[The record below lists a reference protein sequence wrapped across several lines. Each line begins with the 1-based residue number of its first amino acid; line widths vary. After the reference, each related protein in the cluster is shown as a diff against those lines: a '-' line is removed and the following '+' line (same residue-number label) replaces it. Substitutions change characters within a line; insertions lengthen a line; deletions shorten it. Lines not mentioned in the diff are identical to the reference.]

1 MSDLSFCVLLD
12 GPVTNDGRVQ
22 RTART
27 LGGLGDV
34 LLVTAGGSERD
45 QDLFGDRVEVRPTVR
60 PEPSWLRKWFLLHR
74 QNDQLADAAL
84 ADGRSFDLVWANDY
98 TTLVP
103 ALRVASATG
112 AKVVYDSHEI
122 WLETINQFFPRDVPL
137 HRQIAFR
144 IILAVCRAIG
154 NREEPKLAAHADAVI
169 TVNESCAEVLSKHLN
184 RSEVGVVLSCP
195 EPTELPSSDRIRA
208 ELGIAAGDP
217 IVLYQGAMNAG
228 RGLHALIS
236 SVGYLPDRVRLVMLG
251 GGMLEESLRRAVR
264 EAGLGDRVFLPGTVP
279 QAELHEWTA
288 SADLGVLVLEPIN
301 LSKRFALANKIFEY
315 MGAGIPILTTDL
327 PENRR
332 ILDRCDCGWLISD
345 WSPPAL
351 AGHVARILDD
361 PDDMMRRGRNGRRCF
376 EDRYNWNVERQQV
389 LTIVDRLLEHAELI
403 ERG

>member
-1 MSDLSFCVLLD
+1 
-12 GPVTNDGRVQ
+12 
-22 RTART
+22 
-27 LGGLGDV
+27 
-34 LLVTAGGSERD
+34 
-45 QDLFGDRVEVRPTVR
+45 VRPTVR

-84 ADGRSFDLVWANDY
+84 ADGRRFDVVWANDY
-98 TTLVP
+98 PTLFP
-103 ALRVASATG
+103 ALRVARATG
-112 AKVVYDSHEI
+112 AKLVYDAHEI

-137 HRQIAFR
+137 HRRIAFR
-144 IILAVCRAIG
+144 LIVAVCRAIG
-154 NREEPKLAAHADAVI
+154 NREEPRMAAHADVI
-169 TVNESCAEVLSKHLN
+169 VTTNESVAGVLREHLG
-184 RSEVGVVLSCP
+184 RPDVGVVMNCP
-195 EPTELPSSDRIRA
+195 EPTRMRPSDRIPR
-208 ELGIAAGDP
+208 ELGFSASDR
-217 IVLYQGAMNAG
+217 IVLYQGLMNAG
-228 RGLHALIS
+228 RGLHALVAS
-236 SVGYLPDRVRLVMLG
+236 ARDFPDGVRLVMLG

-279 QAELHEWTA
+279 QSELHEWTA

-361 PDDMMRRGRNGRRCF
+361 PDDMKRRGRNGRRCF
-376 EDRYNWNVERQQV
+376 DDRYNWNVERRQV
-389 LTIVDRLLEHAELI
+389 LTIVDRLLEHTELI
-403 ERG
+403 ERA